1 MQSSS
6 LAGSGPPPPGPA
18 MKEKVDLDIL
28 GDCMEAEEDDCDEM
42 CAAVADFSSDESFDG
57 GLGASTSPA
66 VIDYDAAILNIVL
79 TQSVKGKFGQAAL
92 SHIGAFGTKTK
103 PDAFASVSDE
113 AWVTA
118 LVVAFFQSSDL
129 ESYRSQWELVVEKA
143 LKWLRS
149 EVDDADALIA
159 AAQH

>member
-1 MQSSS
+1 M
-6 LAGSGPPPPGPA
+6 
-18 MKEKVDLDIL
+18 
-28 GDCMEAEEDDCDEM
+28 DEL
-42 CAAVADFSSDESFDG
+42 CAAVADFSSDGSDGSFDG
-57 GLGASTSPA
+57 GVGASINSASPA
-66 VIDYDAAILNIVL
+66 VVDYDAAILNIVL

-92 SHIGAFGTKTK
+92 AHIGAFGSKTK

-113 AWVTA
+113 AWITA
-118 LVVAFFQSSDL
+118 RVVAFFKSSEL
-129 ESYRSQWELVVEKA
+129 EAYRSQWELVVEKA